1 MTRPHSP
8 ASDAPAPSERE
19 LRRLFDRCVAPDLL
33 IGVQLSHRP
42 VAMII
47 AGQPGAGLT
56 FATVNLRKQLQ
67 ETVTTAPAHVS
78 LNRLR
83 AYHPLWAPGG
93 ELSPAAAARVADN
106 CQVWFDRFVAEVQ
119 KRRLNLIAEIETTD
133 LEAVP
138 RLAID
143 LHHSGY
149 VVQAVFVATS
159 REQSRLAVLA
169 RYEMRRRAGLGAE
182 APSIQAHDHAFDN
195 VANVLGRLEHERLVD
210 GLRVIGHDG
219 AHLYESR
226 VIGGKL
232 NRVPRAAESM
242 GVQQDKAP
250 SSKELAQYAMRWE
263 TLVQRL
269 ANDPSVPR
277 EIASQTLQWRNAA
290 VARCEQDPAA
300 AQMLQWAREAG
311 AFRVMNR
318 YEFLREFPHHERA
331 FVTLGIAAEESER
344 YPTEEAK
351 RLMFH
356 ARENI
361 AQRIERGDMARIAA
375 RQKAQ
380 DAKAAKSKEA
390 PAKIDPSREPPPELE
405 PPTR

>member
-1 MTRPHSP
+1 M
-8 ASDAPAPSERE
+8 
-19 LRRLFDRCVAPDLL
+19 APDLL
-33 IGVQLSHRP
+33 VGVQPSDRP

-56 FATVNLRKQLQ
+56 FATVNLRKQLIK
-67 ETVTTAPAHVS
+67 TATTAPAHVS

-93 ELSPAAAARVADN
+93 EISPTAAACVADN
-106 CQVWFDRFVAEVQ
+106 CQVWFDRFVSEVQ
-119 KRRLNLIAEIETTD
+119 KRRLNLMAEIETTD
-133 LEAVP
+133 IETVP
-138 RLAID
+138 RLATD
-143 LHHSGY
+143 LQHSGY
-149 VVQAVFVATS
+149 IVQAVFVATS
-159 REQSRLAVLA
+159 REESRLAMLA

-182 APSIQAHDHAFDN
+182 APSIQAHEYAFRN
-195 VANVLGRLEHERLVD
+195 VANLLGRMEHERLVD
-210 GLRVIGHDG
+210 GVRVISHTG
-219 AHLYESR
+219 AHIYESR
-226 VIGGKL
+226 VIGGEL

-242 GVQQDKAP
+242 SVQQDKPP

-269 ANDPSVPR
+269 ASDPSVPR

-290 VARCEQDPAA
+290 VARCEQDPVA

-311 AFRVMNR
+311 AFRVMDR
-318 YEFLREFPHHERA
+318 YEFLKEFPHHERA
-331 FVTLGIAAEESER
+331 FVTLGSAIGESEK
-344 YPTEEAK
+344 YPTSEAT
-351 RLMFH
+351 RLILH

-375 RQKAQ
+375 RQQAQ
-380 DAKAAKSKEA
+380 SAKAAKPKEA
-390 PAKIDPSREPPPELE
+390 VAKGEPSREPPDVE